1 MRISIILRIREVLQ
15 TCQQKGLTVVLGWV
29 TGHLG
34 IIGNETADAW
44 AKLATESGSMTYFKI
59 HPQDLRCLAKS
70 DLEKSWNSV
79 WVESKSV
86 KGKQYASIQPNI
98 PRKPW
103 FFIHKKSVRW
113 VTSTISRLRIGHACT
128 PVHLTKIRV
137 RDHSLLNS
145 GTGFN
150 AEGNHRKETG
160 MPDNVLKGVR
170 SPPMSLPCPQN
181 LGSVVVT

>member
-29 TGHLG
+29 PGHSG
-34 IIGNETADAW
+34 IIGNETQL
-44 AKLATESGSMTYFKI
+44 AKLATESGSMTYFKN
-59 HPQDLRCLAKS
+59 HPQYLRCLAKS

-103 FFIHKKSVRW
+103 FFIHKAG
-113 VTSTISRLRIGHACT
+113 SRQL
-128 PVHLTKIRV
+128 
-137 RDHSLLNS
+137 
-145 GTGFN
+145 
-150 AEGNHRKETG
+150 
-160 MPDNVLKGVR
+160 
-170 SPPMSLPCPQN
+170 
-181 LGSVVVT
+181 SVVYGLHMIVSQYI